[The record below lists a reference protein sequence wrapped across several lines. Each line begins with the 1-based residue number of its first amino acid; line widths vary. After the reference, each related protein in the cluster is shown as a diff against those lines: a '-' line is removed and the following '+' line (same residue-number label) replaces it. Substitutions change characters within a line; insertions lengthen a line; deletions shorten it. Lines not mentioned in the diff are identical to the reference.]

1 MSGHVDKESKI
12 SLRDG
17 MVVRQDISFPSQGVK
32 IRGWLFA
39 PANLK
44 SKSPGIVMA
53 NALTAVKEI
62 TLPGY
67 AERFAQAGFVV
78 LAFDYRFWGGSEGEP
93 RNQIVMY
100 EMHQDIRNA
109 ITWLSMQPEV
119 DPEKIGGWGVSLGGG
134 HMLFLAAFEPRL
146 KAVVATATAVYTPP
160 EQQMGGK
167 EAFKGFIAQLGQDR
181 VQRYKIGS
189 PATYK
194 TAWGKYGQDVLFPVE
209 EAYDFY
215 MNAQKTIAPNFENR
229 VTIQSMENLIQ
240 YNPDY
245 AIHLASPTAVLIVH
259 AEKDVI
265 PVNLVRNVYD
275 KALEPKKLVVYDCK
289 HTDLYDKEPWI
300 TKSANEAIEW
310 FQKHLTP
317 KTSVAGRLTE

>member
-1 MSGHVDKESKI
+1 
-12 SLRDG
+12 
-17 MVVRQDISFPSQGVK
+17 
-32 IRGWLFA
+32 
-39 PANLK
+39 
-44 SKSPGIVMA
+44 MA

-67 AERFAQAGFVV
+67 AEQFAKAGFVV
-78 LAFDYRFWGGSEGEP
+78 LAFDYRFWGESEGEP
-93 RNQIVMY
+93 RNQIIMY
-100 EMHQDIRNA
+100 EMQQDIRNA

-119 DPEKIGGWGVSLGGG
+119 DPERIGGWGVSLGGG
-134 HMLFLAAFEPRL
+134 HMLYLAAFEPRL

-160 EQQMGGK
+160 EKQFGK
-167 EAFKGFIAQLGQDR
+167 DAFKGLLVQLGQDR
-181 VQRYKIGS
+181 IQRYETGS

-194 TAWGKYGQDVLFPVE
+194 TAWGKYGEDVLFPVE

-229 VTIQSMENLIQ
+229 ATVQSMENLVQ

-265 PVNLVRNVYD
+265 PADLVRNVYD
-275 KALEPKKLVVYDCK
+275 RAVEPKKLVMYDCK
-289 HTDLYDKEPWI
+289 HTDLYDKEPWL

-310 FQKHLTP
+310 FRKYLI
-317 KTSVAGRLTE
+317 KS